1 LMLVAGM
8 AFGGLRIAV
17 RSLFP
22 GRLIDR
28 PEQVEFISLHLD
40 ESTSRVNDS
49 QLSSSI
55 KAS

>member
-1 LMLVAGM
+1 LL
-8 AFGGLRIAV
+8 
-17 RSLFP
+17 P
-22 GRLIDR
+22 GRILDR

-40 ESTSRVNDS
+40 DSLDRPSDS